1 MNKKSTTYKRN
12 LARQRRKKS
21 IRKKIFGTPEMPRL
35 AVFRS
40 LNNISAQI
48 IDDTTGKTLVAFSS
62 LAKGLDLD
70 RKKKKTEQSFEVGQ
84 NLGKLESRIR
94 ILGGRLERNKRNNP
108 RANEPLFAV
117 EKIVDTNRVAKVVKG
132 GRNFSFNATVVV
144 GDKQG
149 KVGIGIG
156 KANEIV
162 DAIRKAK
169 EKAGNNLFE
178 VPIVKGTI
186 PHEIIGRFGA
196 SRIMLRP
203 ASPGTGIIA
212 GGPARAI
219 LEAVGIESILT
230 KSQGSNTPTNV
241 VKATVNGLKQ
251 LRTIAM
257 VAKLRGKTIAEITG
271 REETPVK
278 SQEET
283 K

>member
-1 MNKKSTTYKRN
+1 M
-12 LARQRRKKS
+12 
-21 IRKKIFGTPEMPRL
+21 
-35 AVFRS
+35 
-40 LNNISAQI
+40 
-48 IDDTTGKTLVAFSS
+48 
-62 LAKGLDLD
+62 
-70 RKKKKTEQSFEVGQ
+70 
-84 NLGKLESRIR
+84 
-94 ILGGRLERNKRNNP
+94 ERNKRNNP

-149 KVGIGIG
+149 KVGVGIG

-169 EKAGNNLFE
+169 EKAGNSLFN

-196 SRIMLRP
+196 SKIMLRP

-257 VAKLRGKTIAEITG
+257 VAKLRGKTIAELTG
-271 REETPVK
+271 KEETPVK
-278 SQEET
+278 SQEEA

>member
-1 MNKKSTTYKRN
+1 M
-12 LARQRRKKS
+12 
-21 IRKKIFGTPEMPRL
+21 
-35 AVFRS
+35 
-40 LNNISAQI
+40 
-48 IDDTTGKTLVAFSS
+48 
-62 LAKGLDLD
+62 
-70 RKKKKTEQSFEVGQ
+70 
-84 NLGKLESRIR
+84 
-94 ILGGRLERNKRNNP
+94 ERNKRNNP

-132 GRNFSFNATVVV
+132 GRNFSFNAPVVV

-149 KVGIGIG
+149 KVGVGL
-156 KANEIV
+156 
-162 DAIRKAK
+162 RKAK
-169 EKAGNNLFE
+169 EKAGNNLFV

-257 VAKLRGKTIAEITG
+257 VAKLRGKTIAELTG
-271 REETPVK
+271 KEETPVK

>member
-1 MNKKSTTYKRN
+1 
-12 LARQRRKKS
+12 
-21 IRKKIFGTPEMPRL
+21 
-35 AVFRS
+35 
-40 LNNISAQI
+40 
-48 IDDTTGKTLVAFSS
+48 
-62 LAKGLDLD
+62 
-70 RKKKKTEQSFEVGQ
+70 
-84 NLGKLESRIR
+84 
-94 ILGGRLERNKRNNP
+94 LERNKRNNP

-203 ASPGTGIIA
+203 ASPY
-212 GGPARAI
+212 
-219 LEAVGIESILT
+219 
-230 KSQGSNTPTNV
+230 SN
-241 VKATVNGLKQ
+241 Q
-251 LRTIAM
+251 
-257 VAKLRGKTIAEITG
+257 ITG
-271 REETPVK
+271 F
-278 SQEET
+278 
-283 K
+283 